1 VTASEQRR
9 QGQCGASCSARA
21 ITPSARS
28 ASSRLDDVRFN
39 SPYGQDHEVL
49 VQVPLSLGLTDK
61 QIVSFAQGITV
72 TSAAL
77 AANG

>member
-1 VTASEQRR
+1 
-9 QGQCGASCSARA
+9 
-21 ITPSARS
+21 
-28 ASSRLDDVRFN
+28 VRFN